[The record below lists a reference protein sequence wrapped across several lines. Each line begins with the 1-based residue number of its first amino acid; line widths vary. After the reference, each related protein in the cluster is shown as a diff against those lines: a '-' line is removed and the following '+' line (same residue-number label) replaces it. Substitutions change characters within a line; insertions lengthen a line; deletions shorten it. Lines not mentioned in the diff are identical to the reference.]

1 MRSRV
6 NRNELRKRIFVE
18 LNSSGDVFGSS
29 LIAACSISTS
39 GLLVATSGFVDS
51 PSGFVDP
58 ISGFVGGLDGVDP
71 NEFWSFDKSQYC
83 CFSFFGHPIGQYCFG
98 SKFQEQFSTLSS
110 SLSFLSDFLLRL
122 GPRVGSGPELGRP
135 DWGTGERK
143 SASVGSVSDSYG

>member
-6 NRNELRKRIFVE
+6 NRDELRKRFFVE

-58 ISGFVGGLDGVDP
+58 SSEGLDGLDP
-71 NEFWSFDKSQYC
+71 KEF
-83 CFSFFGHPIGQYCFG
+83 
-98 SKFQEQFSTLSS
+98 
-110 SLSFLSDFLLRL
+110 
-122 GPRVGSGPELGRP
+122 
-135 DWGTGERK
+135 
-143 SASVGSVSDSYG
+143 

>member
-6 NRNELRKRIFVE
+6 NRNELRRRIFVE

-71 NEFWSFDKSQYC
+71 NEF
-83 CFSFFGHPIGQYCFG
+83 
-98 SKFQEQFSTLSS
+98 
-110 SLSFLSDFLLRL
+110 
-122 GPRVGSGPELGRP
+122 
-135 DWGTGERK
+135 
-143 SASVGSVSDSYG
+143 